1 MDRTNLL
8 VIGAG
13 LSRTGTSSLKV
24 ALEQLLGGPCYH
36 GSVPT
41 STHPHHLQ
49 VWENARES
57 GRLDDKV
64 ARSVLTGYLAA
75 VDWPANFWHREL
87 AEIFPHAKV
96 VLTVRDARAWY
107 RSVSTLHKCLLSIYC
122 SWPTSWFHWLAGRG
136 ELAANIRHR
145 LTAADLED
153 SIQAL
158 LGENEEEAVQR
169 FLDHTEE
176 VRASLPPSRLLV
188 FDVRDGWAPLCSFL
202 GLAEPS
208 TPFPRSNSGEQVQL
222 LVRRLR
228 RIAFLGILGAPL
240 LLAALVPLC
249 QNTSQLCLS
258 PFLPLLFLWG
268 TARLFL
274 RILEGCL

>member
-1 MDRTNLL
+1 MRVFDIAAL
-8 VIGAG
+8 
-13 LSRTGTSSLKV
+13 LKV
-24 ALEQLLGGPCYH
+24 SLSVEELLLTMAD
-36 GSVPT
+36 SK
-41 STHPHHLQ
+41 

-169 FLDHTEE
+169 FLDHTGKISEGII
-176 VRASLPPSRLLV
+176 RLGPISL
-188 FDVRDGWAPLCSFL
+188 
-202 GLAEPS
+202 
-208 TPFPRSNSGEQVQL
+208 
-222 LVRRLR
+222 
-228 RIAFLGILGAPL
+228 
-240 LLAALVPLC
+240 
-249 QNTSQLCLS
+249 
-258 PFLPLLFLWG
+258 
-268 TARLFL
+268 
-274 RILEGCL
+274 

>member
-107 RSVSTLHKCLLSIYC
+107 RSVSTLQLYSI
-122 SWPTSWFHWLAGRG
+122 H
-136 ELAANIRHR
+136 
-145 LTAADLED
+145 
-153 SIQAL
+153 
-158 LGENEEEAVQR
+158 
-169 FLDHTEE
+169 
-176 VRASLPPSRLLV
+176 
-188 FDVRDGWAPLCSFL
+188 SF
-202 GLAEPS
+202 E
-208 TPFPRSNSGEQVQL
+208 
-222 LVRRLR
+222 
-228 RIAFLGILGAPL
+228 PL
-240 LLAALVPLC
+240 LLYPSLHNAHCAKGKIFEKSTATLKILRRFY
-249 QNTSQLCLS
+249 S
-258 PFLPLLFLWG
+258 LF
-268 TARLFL
+268 
-274 RILEGCL
+274 